1 MMNNPIPPAEGTDA
15 PAPLILIIEDEE
27 MILELER
34 MVLTRSG
41 YRVCGFGSGE
51 AALAAPP
58 ELLREARVALVDAVF
73 GGVEAVEALRRI
85 NPKLRTAIVTG
96 MNFEPHPAVDRIIY
110 LPFPLDELL
119 QHVREL
125 LST

>member
-58 ELLREARVALVDAVF
+58 ELLRDAVRDAMKKRNWSLQADAKGLPVLILSEP
-73 GGVEAVEALRRI
+73 GGA
-85 NPKLRTAIVTG
+85 TYTG
-96 MNFEPHPAVDRIIY
+96 TFTLAGQDPPQVQVQVQVKVGR
-110 LPFPLDELL
+110 P
-119 QHVREL
+119 
-125 LST
+125 